1 VPSPA
6 DFTQEGPAL
15 SRRPAITSWNPEDPE
30 FWAVT
35 GRRIAD
41 RNMWTSV
48 FAEHIG
54 FCVWSLWSVLVLFMT
69 PKNGFTVS
77 TADKFLL
84 TSLVTLVGS
93 LVRPGYGWAV
103 TRLGGRTWTTV
114 SALAMVVPAVLA
126 LILIGNPGA
135 PFWAF
140 LLCAAVSGL
149 GGGSFASSTTNIN
162 FFFPQRE
169 KGRALG
175 INAGAGNS
183 GVASVQLIGLLVI
196 GVFGI
201 KHPQVVP
208 AIFIA
213 LLLLSAVLAW
223 TLMDNLPGM
232 RTNGTVYKAA
242 LKDPHCWTISLLYIG
257 TFGSFIGY
265 SFAFGLVLQNSF
277 GRTPLQAAGLTFIGP
292 LLGSVTRPF
301 GGYLADRFGA
311 ARISLIAFAGL
322 AAVTAVTV
330 AATTVHSLALFT
342 VAFIILFVL
351 SGLGNGSTYAMI
363 PVPYT
368 AAATQAISTGDNP
381 ESAHLTAR
389 RKAGAVIAIAGT
401 FGGLGGVAINLAFR
415 QSYQSAHTARPALIG
430 FLVFYAVCVAV
441 TTLAA
446 RRQAAQIK
454 MATARV
460 TAEAAA

>member
-1 VPSPA
+1 M
-6 DFTQEGPAL
+6 
-15 SRRPAITSWNPEDPE
+15 SRTRSIKTWEPEDPA
-30 FWAVT
+30 FWTAT
-35 GRRIAD
+35 GRRIAN

-54 FCVWSLWSVLVLFMT
+54 FCMWSLWSVLVLFMT
-69 PKNGFTVS
+69 PKNHFTVS

-103 TRLGGRTWTTV
+103 TRFGGRTWTTV
-114 SALAMVVPAVLA
+114 SALAMIVPAILA
-126 LILIGNPGA
+126 LIIIGNPHA

-162 FFFPQRE
+162 FFFPERE

-175 INAGAGNS
+175 INAGAGNL
-183 GVASVQLIGLLVI
+183 GVAVVQLIGLLVI
-196 GVFGI
+196 GVYGAG
-201 KHPQVVP
+201 HPRLLPV
-208 AIFIA
+208 IFIA
-213 LLLLSAVLAW
+213 LLVVSATLAW

-232 RTNGTVYKAA
+232 RTDGSVYRAV
-242 LKDPHCWTISLLYIG
+242 LKDPHCWTICLLYIG

-277 GRTPLQAAGLTFIGP
+277 GRTPLQAASLTFIGP
-292 LLGSVTRPF
+292 LLGSVARPL
-301 GGYLADRFGA
+301 GGYLADRIGA
-311 ARISLIAFAGL
+311 ARVTLVSFGGLLVGSAVVIAAS
-322 AAVTAVTV
+322 TQ
-330 AATTVHSLALFT
+330 HSLPLFT
-342 VAFIILFVL
+342 VAFVALFML

-363 PVPYT
+363 SIPY
-368 AAATQAISTGDNP
+368 AAAAARAV
-381 ESAHLTAR
+381 SAGADTVLSDSGAARLTAR
-389 RKAGAVIAIAGT
+389 RKTGAVITIAGA

-415 QSYQSAHTARPALIG
+415 QSYQSAHNARPALIG
-430 FLVFYAVCVAV
+430 FLAFYAVCVAV
-441 TTLAA
+441 TVLAD
-446 RRQAAQIK
+446 RRHAALI
-454 MATARV
+454 AAIPAEA

>member
-1 VPSPA
+1 M
-6 DFTQEGPAL
+6 
-15 SRRPAITSWNPEDPE
+15 SRRTAITSWNPEDPE
-30 FWAVT
+30 FWAAD
-35 GRRIAD
+35 GRRTAY
-41 RNMWTSV
+41 RNMWSSV

-69 PKNGFTVS
+69 PKNGFTVP

-84 TSLVTLVGS
+84 TSVVTLTGS

-103 TRLGGRTWTTV
+103 TRLGGRTWTTL

-126 LILIGNPGA
+126 LILIGNPRA

-175 INAGAGNS
+175 INAGAGNG
-183 GVASVQLIGLLVI
+183 GVATVQLIGLLVI

-201 KHPQVVP
+201 RHPRVVP
-208 AIFIA
+208 AVFIA
-213 LLLLSAVLAW
+213 LLLLSAVIAW
-223 TLMDNLPGM
+223 AMMDNLPGM
-232 RTNGTVYKAA
+232 RTSGTVYQAA
-242 LKDPHCWTISLLYIG
+242 LKDRHCWTISLLYVG

-265 SFAFGLVLQNSF
+265 SFAFGLVLQDSF

-292 LLGSVTRPF
+292 LLGSVTRPL

-311 ARISLIAFAGL
+311 ARISLIAFIGL

-330 AATTVHSLALFT
+330 AATTAHSLPLFT
-342 VAFIILFVL
+342 VAFVILFVL
-351 SGLGNGSTYAMI
+351 SGLGNGATYAMI
-363 PVPYT
+363 PVPY
-368 AAATQAISTGDNP
+368 AAAAARETRAGADP
-381 ESAHLTAR
+381 DRAHLTAR
-389 RKAGAVIAIAGT
+389 RKTGAVIAIAGT
-401 FGGLGGVAINLAFR
+401 IGGLGGVAINLAFR
-415 QSYQSAHTARPALIG
+415 QSYQSTGTARPALIG
-430 FLVFYAVCVAV
+430 FLAFYAVCVAV
-441 TTLAA
+441 TALAA
-446 RRQAAQIK
+446 RRQAEQIK
-454 MATARV
+454 TATAPV
-460 TAEAAA
+460 TAEATA